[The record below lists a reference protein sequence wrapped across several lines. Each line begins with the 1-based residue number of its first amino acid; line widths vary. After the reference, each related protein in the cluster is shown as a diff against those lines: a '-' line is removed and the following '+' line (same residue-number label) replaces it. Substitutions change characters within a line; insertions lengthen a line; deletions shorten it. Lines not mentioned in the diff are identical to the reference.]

1 MEQFVETNF
10 DTSKIA
16 KRLWINKIFGLLT
29 LGFYRFAGKTHLRR
43 ILWQGVRVNGE
54 RLTYH
59 GTAMELFI
67 GFVIAM
73 VLLSIAF
80 IGLEVLFAFL
90 NAASPSFAIVTAIL
104 NYALLFF
111 IWNFARYRL
120 WRYRMSRTS
129 LRTVRFYQRG
139 AALKYAS
146 LAAIWTLITM
156 VTVGLAYPIQRYK
169 LAKYQI
175 DHMSYGAADFT
186 FHGNWKSMFSIYIPQ
201 IITSVVITVVMVVA
215 SYMIFGNVA
224 SIDDP
229 ELYAE
234 QAYDQAPGWY
244 FILLAVSMFIGW
256 LVLIVTRIIET
267 KYLVAHSDL
276 DGTRFSFDVPTSFAF
291 KRVLAI
297 SGKAIAM
304 IAVAVA
310 VFAGLIY
317 VTSPSAI
324 AFVVMIAGGFLLLVF
339 LDIIKVLYLLVPVVE
354 FMSRHIRSDNSQVF
368 VEVAKSSENSPKY
381 GEGFADALDVGAF

>member
-1 MEQFVETNF
+1 MEQFVETGF
-10 DTSKIA
+10 DKSAIS

-80 IGLEVLFAFL
+80 IVLELAFAFL
-90 NAASPSFAIVTAIL
+90 NAASPSFAIVTALI

-146 LAAIWTLITM
+146 LAVIWTLITM
-156 VTVGLAYPIQRYK
+156 VTFGIAYPIQRYK
-169 LAKYQI
+169 LSKYQI
-175 DHMSYGAADFT
+175 DHMSYGAADFS
-186 FHGNWKSMFSIYIPQ
+186 FHGNWKSMFSIYVPQ
-201 IITSVVITVVMVVA
+201 ILTSVAITIVLGVA
-215 SYMIFGNVA
+215 SYMVFGNVA
-224 SIDDP
+224 AIEDP

-234 QAYDQAPGWY
+234 HAYDQAPGWY
-244 FILLAVSMFIGW
+244 FILLGVVILIGW
-256 LVLIVTRIIET
+256 LVMVVTRIIET
-267 KYLVAHSDL
+267 KYLVANSRL
-276 DGTRFSFDVPTSFAF
+276 DNASFSFDVPTSYAF
-291 KRVLAI
+291 KRVMGIAGKAFAILAI
-297 SGKAIAM
+297 AIA
-304 IAVAVA
+304 VYV
-310 VFAGLIY
+310 GLMLL
-317 VTSPSAI
+317 TAPSTI
-324 AFVVMIAGGFLLLVF
+324 TFIVMIGGAFLLLVL
-339 LDIIKVLYLLVPVVE
+339 LDIIRVLYLLVPVVE
-354 FMSRHIRSDNSQVF
+354 LMAWHLRSDNPQVF